1 MAGTSCKL
9 SCRSTLRAPLCCL
22 RLVDETI
29 TIGSGPGIIGKG
41 EGEEGAG
48 SRRRGDRETI
58 SDRGAGSGEDAS
70 RMTGTGTGEM
80 RKVGRGERF
89 ETISIA
95 DSRSLSKVPRIL
107 RNIIR
112 RKWAIGAGGK
122 LYARRLEINGGS
134 GSKLDREGLKV
145 SINLKLP
152 TTGHPSGASN
162 MLK

>member
-1 MAGTSCKL
+1 MPAKICRVIDSNMAGTSCKL

-41 EGEEGAG
+41 EAEEGAG

-89 ETISIA
+89 ETC
-95 DSRSLSKVPRIL
+95 
-107 RNIIR
+107 
-112 RKWAIGAGGK
+112 GAAHGTFVK
-122 LYARRLEINGGS
+122 NRVITLI
-134 GSKLDREGLKV
+134 
-145 SINLKLP
+145 
-152 TTGHPSGASN
+152 
-162 MLK
+162 